1 VEILRLIYKKH
12 KFWMAYLKKLGC
24 PEDLCEDITQEMYIK
39 IDSYLKKTN
48 NDIMYNDDVN
58 NYFIYLTLK
67 SLFIDYTRKAKRIK
81 MVEIEDAILDN
92 IRQPQ
97 NEDQILSDIFDS
109 DLDEDL
115 DGKTS
120 IIEEW
125 YNEFLYLDFLE
136 KDEIPVNYSKKEMEE
151 YYLRRIFKD
160 VFYDKV
166 KLSKLS
172 RDTNITY
179 WSLRNTINII
189 KKQIK
194 KRYENRK
201 RT

>member
-1 VEILRLIYKKH
+1 
-12 KFWMAYLKKLGC
+12 MSYLKKLGC
-24 PEDLCEDITQEMYIK
+24 PENLCEDITQEMYIK

-48 NDIMYNDDVN
+48 NDIMYNDDIN

-81 MVEIEDAILDN
+81 MVELEDEIIDN
-92 IRQPQ
+92 IRESKDE
-97 NEDQILSDIFDS
+97 NQILDDIFEFNI
-109 DLDEDL
+109 DEDT
-115 DGKTS
+115 DVKKTT
-120 IIEEW
+120 IEDW

-136 KDEIPVNYSKKEMEE
+136 KDEIPVNYNKKEMEE

-179 WSLRNTINII
+179 WSLRNTISII

-194 KRYENRK
+194 KKYENRK
-201 RT
+201 HT

>member
-1 VEILRLIYKKH
+1 VEILELIYKKH
-12 KFWMAYLKKLGC
+12 KLWMSYLKKLGC
-24 PEDLCEDITQEMYIK
+24 PENLCEDITQEMYIK

-48 NDIMYNDDVN
+48 NDIMYNDDIN

-81 MVEIEDAILDN
+81 MVELEDEIIDN
-92 IRQPQ
+92 IRESKDE
-97 NEDQILSDIFDS
+97 NQILDDIFEFNI
-109 DLDEDL
+109 DEDT
-115 DGKTS
+115 DVKKTT
-120 IIEEW
+120 IEDW

-136 KDEIPVNYSKKEMEE
+136 KDEIPVNYNKKEMEE

-179 WSLRNTINII
+179 WSLRNTISII

-194 KRYENRK
+194 KKYENRK
-201 RT
+201 HT

>member
-1 VEILRLIYKKH
+1 
-12 KFWMAYLKKLGC
+12 MAYLKKLGC

-179 WSLRNTINII
+179 WSLRNTISII

-194 KRYENRK
+194 KKYENRK
-201 RT
+201 HT